1 VQAQV
6 WQAGRVLPAVDLSCS
21 LVLRAA
27 GPAAVALQVEGVG
40 AVGDLQVLQGGE
52 LLRWTDLATDAG
64 GTTQRFDVVAGEV
77 VIRYAAHRAARNEQ
91 DLAVTELDQ
100 LVARRPSR
108 YCPSDRLGPLA
119 GQLLGTVPEQPW
131 ERAVAVAEWVH
142 GRLAYVRGSSTG
154 SDGALETLLSGQGVC
169 RDFAHL
175 VVALCRALDVPAR
188 VVAVYA
194 PGLSPMD
201 FHAVAEV
208 AVDGTWRVLDAT
220 GLAPRASLVRIA
232 TGRDA
237 ADTAFMTTIGDP
249 VALEDY
255 LVLATTV
262 GDLPVDD
269 GTRPV
274 SLP

>member
-1 VQAQV
+1 
-6 WQAGRVLPAVDLSCS
+6 VLPAVDVSCS
-21 LVLRAA
+21 LVLRAQ
-27 GPAAVALQVEGVG
+27 GPAAVALQVVGVG
-40 AVGDLQVLQGGE
+40 AVGVLRVLQDGE
-52 LLRWTDLATDAG
+52 PVRWTELATDAG

-77 VIRYAAHRAARNEQ
+77 VVHYAAHREVCEEQ
-91 DLAVTELDQ
+91 DLVVAELDR
-100 LVARRPSR
+100 LVALRPSR

-131 ERAVAVAEWVH
+131 ERAVAVADWVRA
-142 GRLAYVRGSSTG
+142 RLAYVSGSSTG

-175 VVALCRALDVPAR
+175 VVALCRAVDVPAR

-194 PGLSPMD
+194 PGLTPMD

-208 AVDGTWRVLDAT
+208 AVDGCWRVLDAT
-220 GLAPRASLVRIA
+220 GLAPRTSLVRIA

-237 ADTAFMTTIGDP
+237 ADTAFLTTIGAP
-249 VALEDY
+249 VALADY
-255 LVLATTV
+255 VVLATTV
-262 GDLPVDD
+262 GDLPVEE
-269 GTRPV
+269 GTRRV